1 MSFEIYDLFKTCHP
15 VHIYIFRKNYDPLLS
30 RVLNFFLKSPVT
42 TGKMPVFQRLKHV
55 CLYDSFMLLAIG
67 KYGRRPTFPSLFHS
81 SRDSQREF
89 STYFNFLSISTYFSI
104 LKTTGIRMLCDSGE
118 KTAPRVLRFQ
128 KNLRQ
133 LNCKA
138 QGFSIYGEEMHENK
152 YRFTL
157 LKENK
162 DILLIR
168 RIGVTRERE
177 RKNVK

>member
-1 MSFEIYDLFKTCHP
+1 
-15 VHIYIFRKNYDPLLS
+15 
-30 RVLNFFLKSPVT
+30 
-42 TGKMPVFQRLKHV
+42 
-55 CLYDSFMLLAIG
+55 
-67 KYGRRPTFPSLFHS
+67 
-81 SRDSQREF
+81 
-89 STYFNFLSISTYFSI
+89 
-104 LKTTGIRMLCDSGE
+104 MLCDSGE

-177 RKNVK
+177 REREREKER